1 MKLHRSLFL
10 ALILAAPLLA
20 HDQHA
25 EEEKGG
31 HNDAFRQL
39 GTMLPTP
46 NRVRT
51 ASGAPGPDY
60 WQQRAD
66 YVIHVS
72 IDAQTHRLA
81 AKEKVTYHNNSPHPL
96 RYLWMQL
103 DQNRFRHD
111 SIGRLTRTENKLE
124 DGRGTRWMRR
134 IAAQRKTEAGVDIE
148 SVTDA
153 AGGKL
158 AHTIVQT
165 MMRIDLPQPLDPG
178 KSIEF
183 HVAWSH
189 NIIECQVVGG
199 RGGYEWFKK
208 TKNAVYGIAQ
218 WFPRMCAYTDYEG
231 WQNKQFIGSGEFT
244 LEFGDYEVHISVP
257 DTFVV
262 SATGELEN
270 AQEVLTEEQRKRLAE
285 SRNAEKPLF
294 VVTPDEAKA
303 NEKRKAVGTRT
314 WIYRA
319 KNVRDFAF
327 AASAKFVWDAMGV
340 KIEDRTVM
348 AMSLYPN
355 EAIPLW
361 DRYATHAV
369 AQTLE
374 VYSHHTIPYPY
385 PVAIAVHGPVGG
397 GMEYPMISFN
407 GARPEED
414 GTYTDRTKRFCI
426 GVIIHE
432 TGHNWFPMIINS
444 DERQWTWMD
453 EGLNTFCQ
461 YLAEVAWEKRY
472 DPRGGEP
479 KNVTQYM
486 ASLNQVPIMTN
497 SELIL
502 QFGNNAYRKP
512 ATALNVLRESVMG
525 RELFDHAFRE
535 YARRWAFKR
544 PTPADLFRTLEDAS
558 GIDLDWFWRG
568 WFYST
573 GHVDIAIDR
582 VEKFTLKTRDPV
594 HDKAHERK
602 LRDAEPRTLT
612 QERSAAEPKRA
623 DRYPE
628 LADFYSKFDKLDVTQ
643 NDKRK
648 YREFMRELED
658 KDDRPLFGVPWH
670 FYVVRFKNEGGL
682 VSPLPLRITYE
693 DGKAETIRVPAEIW
707 RRSNDAV
714 GRLFI
719 TDQPIHRIEFDPSWE
734 TADTDR
740 SNNEFPA
747 KVVNRTFE
755 LKPRDKKENPMQ
767 IAKRG
772 KNRTATRKLASA
784 YGKVLLAEWRK
795 HAPAAPA
802 AVLNTPTAID
812 PWGKPFQVRFSRAK
826 GDDKE
831 LRLAWLH
838 SDGPDGKPETDDD
851 VEFVVYR
858 DGSLKQS

>member
-1 MKLHRSLFL
+1 MLHRTLLL
-10 ALILAAPLLA
+10 ALWISAPLLA

-25 EEEKGG
+25 TEEKGG

-39 GTMLPTP
+39 GALLRTP
-46 NRVRT
+46 NGVRT
-51 ASGAPGPDY
+51 ASGAPGPHY
-60 WQQRAD
+60 WQQRTD
-66 YVIHVS
+66 YLIHVS
-72 IDAQTHRLA
+72 IDAGKHRLTG
-81 AKEKVTYHNNSPHPL
+81 KERITYHNNSPHTL
-96 RYLWMQL
+96 RYLWLQL

-111 SIGRLTRTENKLE
+111 SIGRMTRTEDKLE
-124 DGRGTRWMRR
+124 EGRSTRWMRR
-134 IAAQRKTEAGVDIE
+134 VARQREFKGGVDIA
-148 SVTDA
+148 SVT
-153 AGGKL
+153 AGGKPL
-158 AHTIVQT
+158 DHTIVQT
-165 MMRIDLPQPLDPG
+165 MMRIDLPQPLEP
-178 KSIEF
+178 KQKFVFEIE
-183 HVAWSH
+183 WSH
-189 NIIECQVVGG
+189 NIIECRVVGG
-199 RGGYEWFKK
+199 RGGYEWFEK

-244 LEFGDYEVHISVP
+244 LEFGDYEVHVTVP

-262 SATGELEN
+262 SATGELQN
-270 AQEVLTEEQRKRLAE
+270 AEAVLTGNQRTRLAE
-285 SRNAEKPLF
+285 SRTADKPMF
-294 VVTPDEAKA
+294 IVTPAEAKA
-303 NEKRKAVGTRT
+303 NEKRAASGTKT
-314 WIYRA
+314 WIYKA
-319 KNVRDFAF
+319 GKVRDFAF
-327 AASAKFVWDAMGV
+327 AASPKFVWDSMGV
-340 KIEDRTVM
+340 RIGERTVM

-374 VYSHHTIPYPY
+374 VYSHHTVPYPY

-414 GTYTDRTKRFCI
+414 GTYSERTKRFCI

-461 YLAEVAWEKRY
+461 YLAETDWEKRY

-479 KNVTQYM
+479 KNVANYM
-486 ASLNQVPIMTN
+486 SSLNQVPIMTN

-544 PTPADLFRTLEDAS
+544 PTPADFFRTMEDAS
-558 GIDLDWFWRG
+558 GVDLDWFWRG

-573 GHVDIAIDR
+573 DHVDVAITG
-582 VEKFTLKTRDPV
+582 VEKFTLKTRDPAR
-594 HDKAHERK
+594 DKAHGRK
-602 LRDAEPRTLT
+602 LRDAEPRTLS
-612 QERSAAEPKRA
+612 QQRSSKQPKRA

-628 LADFYSKFDKLDVTQ
+628 LVDFYSKFDEFDVTPE
-643 NDKRK
+643 DKRK
-648 YREFMRELED
+648 YRKFMRELEEHE
-658 KDDRPLFGVPWH
+658 KPLFSVPWH
-670 FYVVRFKNEGGL
+670 FYIVRFENKGGL
-682 VSPLPLRITYE
+682 VSPLPLRITYA
-693 DGKAETIRVPAEIW
+693 DGSVESLRIPAEIW
-707 RRSNDAV
+707 RRSNESV

-719 TDQPIHRIEFDPSWE
+719 TDEEIRRIEFDPSWE

-740 SNNEFPA
+740 SNNQFPA
-747 KVVNRTFE
+747 KVLDRTFE
-755 LKPRDKKENPMQ
+755 LKPRDKKDNPMQ

-772 KNRTATRKLASA
+772 RNRTEVRKLAHS
-784 YGKVLLAEWRK
+784 YGQELLKEWRK
-795 HAPAAPA
+795 HAPGAPA
-802 AVLNTPTAID
+802 KVMGTPKAND
-812 PWGKPFQVRFSRAK
+812 PWGRPFHVVFSRAE

-831 LRLAWLH
+831 LRLAWIH

-851 VEFVVYR
+851 VKFVVYR
-858 DGSLKQS
+858 DGRLRSN